1 MGEGL
6 RKPGDREDI
15 SSDEEDELEAVRRY
29 WPRDPLQGAPLA
41 IARMWLARARKR
53 RAFSKLVRG
62 IVDQNKRSACE
73 ICGRTPEKNNV
84 KLTCHLATR
93 AEPDIGAL
101 DRLIA
106 EFEDLYGLNELEPQL
121 WKAYFRAHA
130 EYCTRCSICE
140 VRARLSCSTNR
151 SESANIHYFSQDS
164 MAQER
169 LLQASKAPGASRNT
183 RPQDISSDEEDD
195 MVDFDPVVVTRTS
208 PEGRMMSKWYCRILE
223 HV

>member
-106 EFEDLYGLNELEPQL
+106 EFEDLYGSNELEPQL

-140 VRARLSCSTNR
+140 VGLV
-151 SESANIHYFSQDS
+151 YQ
-164 MAQER
+164 QE
-169 LLQASKAPGASRNT
+169 
-183 RPQDISSDEEDD
+183 
-195 MVDFDPVVVTRTS
+195 
-208 PEGRMMSKWYCRILE
+208 
-223 HV
+223 